1 MIDVAI
7 VEDNQE
13 VRETLSLF
21 IDESEGF
28 KCKKTYQDCETAL
41 KNIPTDLPDIVLM
54 DLGLPGRSGMEG
66 IQILKRKLPNLDFI
80 VFTVQED
87 DESVF
92 ESLRAG
98 ASGYLLKNSDPNFI
112 LSSIKEVLDGG
123 SPMSSSIARKVI
135 KSFHTDFK
143 ESPLS
148 IRETEILK
156 KLCDGKNYKVIADEL
171 FVSGNTIKMHIK
183 NIYKK
188 LHVHS
193 RGEAVKKA
201 INDRL
206 V

>member
-1 MIDVAI
+1 MINVAI

-28 KCKKTYQDCETAL
+28 KCENSYPDCESAL
-41 KNIPTDLPDIVLM
+41 KKIPNQLPDIVLM
-54 DLGLPGRSGMEG
+54 DLGLPGKSGIEG
-66 IQILKRKLPNLDFI
+66 IQILKKKLPDLDFI
-80 VFTVQED
+80 VFTIQED
-87 DESVF
+87 DDSVF

-98 ASGYLLKNSDPNFI
+98 ASGYLLKNSDPNLI
-112 LSSIKEVLDGG
+112 LNAIKEVLDGG

-156 KLCDGKNYKVIADEL
+156 NLCDGKNYKVIADEL